1 MRLKAGKKKKHV
13 LHAREKK
20 LKEREGNPFFVSC
33 GLVFWFPSGSD
44 TYLHLNRCV
53 LLLSS
58 NNVCQNDMY
67 YLENLKEV
75 GNMDTSKK
83 SSK

>member
-1 MRLKAGKKKKHV
+1 MLKSKEEEKTCTSCK
-13 LHAREKK
+13 EKK
-20 LKEREGNPFFVSC
+20 LKEKEGNPFFVSC

-58 NNVCQNDMY
+58 NNGCQNDMY
-67 YLENLKEV
+67 YLENLEEV

-83 SSK
+83 SSN